1 MKIGL
6 GIEIGAVFKGL
17 GAFKDTA
24 KSVDSLNP
32 KISTL
37 GKIKLGIIDSFKT
50 LSSQVKLTT
59 KDIEKFNSIKEK
71 MESTNLKLD
80 SLKNYRND
88 FKSSIMDKVA
98 LGTSVALPMKLAIDF
113 ESSMA
118 DVNKVVNFASN
129 EEAKAFEQSI
139 LKMTRSIPIN
149 ASGLAEI
156 VAAGGQLGIT
166 KDKLLDFTQVTA
178 KMSTA
183 FDMST
188 AEAGES
194 SATLMNIFGLSVS
207 GVSSL
212 GDALNHLSDNSASKA
227 KDLVNVLARVGGT
240 SKVFGITAEQT
251 ASLASAFLAM
261 GKPAEVTGTA
271 INALLQKL
279 GTADKQGD
287 KFQSA
292 LSQMGLSTQELK
304 DNIKENAEGAIVDFL
319 TKING
324 IENDEKLGLLSDMF
338 GAEYADDIALLTT
351 GIDNYTSAI
360 GHLADKTKYAGS
372 MNREFEVRSN
382 TTANSMV
389 LFKNGISEIGINIGS
404 VLLPALNSVLKPLIG
419 MTNSLASATSE
430 YPVLTKVVFGAT
442 FGVIGLGIA
451 FSTLGFMGSFA
462 LSGLLIAR
470 KGLLLLTA
478 ALNFAK
484 IGVRSFIGA
493 TGIGLLVVGASLIY
507 EHWDPI
513 KTFFSELWD
522 NPMKKLNEFW
532 EGLKEKMSWAKPI
545 LMELGAL
552 FGMVSKEEL
561 AAFKKEDAQKEL
573 DEKKKRQELA
583 KEHGID
589 ENSMEMEQRINVWKK
604 ESNNKSNLAL
614 DLPKAEP
621 TLNNS
626 ITIKED
632 KGNANDT
639 ALILPKAEPIVD
651 NSPVFKENNNSLP
664 EIPKVKEVSN
674 ITKVVHNTPT
684 YHITVNNPAD
694 GFDIEA
700 EMKKVEQKNKNKQL
714 EDLD

>member
-24 KSVDSLNP
+24 KSVDELNP

-37 GKIKLGIIDSFKT
+37 GKIKLGITDSFKK

-98 LGTSVALPMKLAIDF
+98 LGTTVALPMKLAIDF

-118 DVNKVVNFASN
+118 DVNKVVDFAST

-207 GVSSL
+207 GVSDL

-227 KDLVNVLARVGGT
+227 KDLVNVLARVGGN
-240 SKVFGITAEQT
+240 SKLLKITAEQT

-271 INALLQKL
+271 INAIFQKL
-279 GTADKQGD
+279 GTADKQGK
-287 KFQSA
+287 KFQDA
-292 LSQMGLSTQELK
+292 LEQMGLSTQELK
-304 DNIKENAEGAIVDFL
+304 ENISENAEGAIVDFL
-319 TKING
+319 KRIQS
-324 IENDEKLGLLSDMF
+324 IEDDEKLGLLSDMF
-338 GAEYADDIALLTT
+338 GAEYADDVALLTV
-351 GIDNYTSAI
+351 GLDNYTSAI

-372 MNREFEVRSN
+372 MNREFEVRSK

-404 VLLPALNSVLKPLIG
+404 VLLPAFNSILKPLIG
-419 MTNSLASATSE
+419 MTNSLADATTQ

-451 FSTLGFMGSFA
+451 LSTIGYMGSFVV
-462 LSGLLIAR
+462 SGLLMIK
-470 KGLLLLTA
+470 KGFLA
-478 ALNFAK
+478 IQSSALFAK
-484 IGVRSFIGA
+484 IGVRAFMGA
-493 TGIGLLVVGASLIY
+493 TGIGLLFVGLGLIY
-507 EHWDPI
+507 EYWDPI
-513 KTFFSELWD
+513 KTFFTELWD

-552 FGMVSKEEL
+552 FGKVSKEEL
-561 AAFKKEDAQKEL
+561 AAFKKEEAQKEL
-573 DEKKKRQELA
+573 DEAKKK
-583 KEHGID
+583 
-589 ENSMEMEQRINVWKK
+589 
-604 ESNNKSNLAL
+604 
-614 DLPKAEP
+614 
-621 TLNNS
+621 
-626 ITIKED
+626 
-632 KGNANDT
+632 
-639 ALILPKAEPIVD
+639 
-651 NSPVFKENNNSLP
+651 SLP
-664 EIPKVKEVSN
+664 DIPKVNETTGVKTVNNS
-674 ITKVVHNTPT
+674 PT
-684 YHITVNNPAD
+684 YHVTVNNPVD
-694 GFDIEA
+694 GFDIEK
-700 EMKKVEQKNKNKQL
+700 ELKKVEQNNKNKQL
-714 EDLD
+714 EDID

>member
-24 KSVDSLNP
+24 KSVDELNP

-37 GKIKLGIIDSFKT
+37 GKIKLGITDSFKK

-98 LGTSVALPMKLAIDF
+98 LGTSAALPMKLAIDF

-118 DVNKVVNFASN
+118 DVNKVVNFDSTD
-129 EEAKAFEQSI
+129 EAKAFEQSI

-207 GVSSL
+207 GVSDL

-227 KDLVNVLARVGGT
+227 KDLVNVLARVGGN
-240 SKVFGITAEQT
+240 SKLLGITAEQT

-271 INALLQKL
+271 INAIFQKL
-279 GTADKQGD
+279 GTADKQGK
-287 KFQSA
+287 KFQDA
-292 LSQMGLSTQELK
+292 LEQMGLSTQELK
-304 DNIKENAEGAIVDFL
+304 ENISENAEGAIVDFL
-319 TKING
+319 KRIQS
-324 IENDEKLGLLSDMF
+324 IEDDEKLGLLSDMF
-338 GAEYADDIALLTT
+338 GAEYADDVALLTV
-351 GIDNYTSAI
+351 GLDNYTSAI

-372 MNREFEVRSN
+372 MNREFEVRSKK
-382 TTANSMV
+382 TANSMV
-389 LFKNGISEIGINIGS
+389 LFKNGISEISINIGS
-404 VLLPALNSVLKPLIG
+404 VLLPAFNSILKPLIG
-419 MTNSLASATSE
+419 MTNSLAEATSE

-484 IGVRSFIGA
+484 IGVRAFIGA

-513 KTFFSELWD
+513 KTFFVELWD

-552 FGMVSKEEL
+552 FGKVSKEEL
-561 AAFKKEDAQKEL
+561 AAFKKEEAQKEL
-573 DEKKKRQELA
+573 DEAKKK
-583 KEHGID
+583 
-589 ENSMEMEQRINVWKK
+589 
-604 ESNNKSNLAL
+604 
-614 DLPKAEP
+614 
-621 TLNNS
+621 
-626 ITIKED
+626 
-632 KGNANDT
+632 
-639 ALILPKAEPIVD
+639 
-651 NSPVFKENNNSLP
+651 SLP
-664 EIPKVKEVSN
+664 DIPKVNETQGAK
-674 ITKVVHNTPT
+674 TVHNNPT

-694 GFDIEA
+694 GFDIEK

-714 EDLD
+714 EDID

>member
-24 KSVDSLNP
+24 KSVDELNP

-37 GKIKLGIIDSFKT
+37 GKIKLGITDSFKK

-59 KDIEKFNSIKEK
+59 KDIEKFKSIKEK
-71 MESTNLKLD
+71 MESANLKLD

-118 DVNKVVNFASN
+118 DVNKVVDFAST

-207 GVSSL
+207 GVSDL

-227 KDLVNVLARVGGT
+227 KDLVNVLARVGGN
-240 SKVFGITAEQT
+240 SKLLGITAEQT
-251 ASLASAFLAM
+251 ASLASAFLSM

-271 INALLQKL
+271 INAIFQKL
-279 GTADKQGD
+279 GTADKQGK
-287 KFQSA
+287 KFQDA
-292 LSQMGLSTQELK
+292 LEQMGLSTQELK
-304 DNIKENAEGAIVDFL
+304 ENISENAEGAIVDFL
-319 TKING
+319 KRIQS
-324 IENDEKLGLLSDMF
+324 IEDDEKLGLLSDMF
-338 GAEYADDIALLTT
+338 GAEYADDVALLTV
-351 GIDNYTSAI
+351 GLDNYTSAI

-372 MNREFEVRSN
+372 MNREFEVRSK

-404 VLLPALNSVLKPLIG
+404 VLLPAFNSILKPLIG
-419 MTNSLASATSE
+419 MTNSLADATTQ

-451 FSTLGFMGSFA
+451 LSTIGYMGSFVV
-462 LSGLLIAR
+462 SGLLMIK
-470 KGLLLLTA
+470 KGFLA
-478 ALNFAK
+478 IQSSALFAK
-484 IGVRSFIGA
+484 IGVRAFMGA
-493 TGIGLLVVGASLIY
+493 TGIGLLFVGLGLIY
-507 EHWDPI
+507 EYWDPI
-513 KTFFSELWD
+513 KTFFTELWD

-552 FGMVSKEEL
+552 FGKVSKEEL
-561 AAFKKEDAQKEL
+561 AAFKKEEAQKEL
-573 DEKKKRQELA
+573 DETKKK
-583 KEHGID
+583 
-589 ENSMEMEQRINVWKK
+589 
-604 ESNNKSNLAL
+604 
-614 DLPKAEP
+614 
-621 TLNNS
+621 
-626 ITIKED
+626 
-632 KGNANDT
+632 
-639 ALILPKAEPIVD
+639 
-651 NSPVFKENNNSLP
+651 SLP
-664 EIPKVKEVSN
+664 DIPKVNETTGVKTVNNS
-674 ITKVVHNTPT
+674 PT

-694 GFDIEA
+694 GFDIEK

>member
-24 KSVDSLNP
+24 KSVDELNP

-37 GKIKLGIIDSFKT
+37 GKIKLGITDSFKK

-118 DVNKVVNFASN
+118 DVNKVVDFAST

-207 GVSSL
+207 GVSDL

-227 KDLVNVLARVGGT
+227 KDLVNVLARVGGN
-240 SKVFGITAEQT
+240 SKLLGITAEQT

-271 INALLQKL
+271 INAIFQKL
-279 GTADKQGD
+279 GTADKQGK
-287 KFQSA
+287 KFQDA
-292 LSQMGLSTQELK
+292 LEQMGLSTQELK
-304 DNIKENAEGAIVDFL
+304 ENISENAEGAIVDFL
-319 TKING
+319 KRIQS
-324 IENDEKLGLLSDMF
+324 IEDDEKLGLLSDMF
-338 GAEYADDIALLTT
+338 GAEYADDVALLTV
-351 GIDNYTSAI
+351 GLDNYTSAI

-372 MNREFEVRSN
+372 MNREFEVRSK

-404 VLLPALNSVLKPLIG
+404 VLLPAFNSILKPLIG
-419 MTNSLASATSE
+419 MTNSLADATTQ

-484 IGVRSFIGA
+484 IGVRAFMGA

-507 EHWDPI
+507 EYWDPI

-532 EGLKEKMSWAKPI
+532 DGLKDMFSFAKPM
-545 LMELGAL
+545 LMELGNI
-552 FGMVSKEEL
+552 FGMVSDDEL
-561 AAFKKEDAQKEL
+561 KVFKKEEAQKEL
-573 DEKKKRQELA
+573 DEAKKK
-583 KEHGID
+583 
-589 ENSMEMEQRINVWKK
+589 
-604 ESNNKSNLAL
+604 
-614 DLPKAEP
+614 
-621 TLNNS
+621 
-626 ITIKED
+626 
-632 KGNANDT
+632 
-639 ALILPKAEPIVD
+639 
-651 NSPVFKENNNSLP
+651 SLP
-664 EIPKVKEVSN
+664 DIPKVNETTGVKTVNNS
-674 ITKVVHNTPT
+674 PT
-684 YHITVNNPAD
+684 YNVTVNNPVD
-694 GFDIEA
+694 GFDIEK
-700 EMKKVEQKNKNKQL
+700 ELKKVEQNNKNKQL
-714 EDLD
+714 EDID

>member
-24 KSVDSLNP
+24 KSVDELNP

-37 GKIKLGIIDSFKT
+37 GKIKLGITDSFKA

-118 DVNKVVNFASN
+118 DVNKVVNFAST

-207 GVSSL
+207 GVSDL

-227 KDLVNVLARVGGT
+227 KDLVNVLARVGGN
-240 SKVFGITAEQT
+240 SKLLGITAEQT

-271 INALLQKL
+271 INAIFQKL
-279 GTADKQGD
+279 GTADKQGK
-287 KFQSA
+287 KFQDA
-292 LSQMGLSTQELK
+292 LEQMGLSTQELK
-304 DNIKENAEGAIVDFL
+304 ENISENAEGAIVDFL
-319 TKING
+319 KRIQS
-324 IENDEKLGLLSDMF
+324 IEDDEKLGLLSDMF
-338 GAEYADDIALLTT
+338 GAEYADDVALLTV
-351 GIDNYTSAI
+351 GLDNYTSAI

-372 MNREFEVRSN
+372 MNREFEVRSK

-404 VLLPALNSVLKPLIG
+404 VLLPAFNSILKPLIG
-419 MTNSLASATSE
+419 MTNSLADATTQ

-484 IGVRSFIGA
+484 IGVRAFMGA

-507 EHWDPI
+507 EYWDPI

-532 EGLKEKMSWAKPI
+532 DGLKDMFSFAKPM
-545 LMELGAL
+545 LMELGNI
-552 FGMVSKEEL
+552 FGMVSDDEL
-561 AAFKKEDAQKEL
+561 KVFKKEEAQKEL
-573 DEKKKRQELA
+573 DEAKKK
-583 KEHGID
+583 
-589 ENSMEMEQRINVWKK
+589 
-604 ESNNKSNLAL
+604 
-614 DLPKAEP
+614 
-621 TLNNS
+621 
-626 ITIKED
+626 
-632 KGNANDT
+632 
-639 ALILPKAEPIVD
+639 
-651 NSPVFKENNNSLP
+651 SLP
-664 EIPKVKEVSN
+664 DIPKVNETTGVKTVNNS
-674 ITKVVHNTPT
+674 PT
-684 YHITVNNPAD
+684 YHVTVNNPVD
-694 GFDIEA
+694 GFDIEK
-700 EMKKVEQKNKNKQL
+700 ELKKVEQNNKNKQL
-714 EDLD
+714 EDID

>member
-24 KSVDSLNP
+24 KSVDELNP

-37 GKIKLGIIDSFKT
+37 GKIKLGITDSFKK

-118 DVNKVVNFASN
+118 DVNKVVDFAST

-207 GVSSL
+207 GVSDL

-227 KDLVNVLARVGGT
+227 KDLVNVLARVGGN
-240 SKVFGITAEQT
+240 SKLLGITAEQT

-271 INALLQKL
+271 INAIFQKL
-279 GTADKQGD
+279 GTADKQGK
-287 KFQSA
+287 KFQDA
-292 LSQMGLSTQELK
+292 LEQMGLSTQELK
-304 DNIKENAEGAIVDFL
+304 ENISENAEGAIVDFL
-319 TKING
+319 KRIQS
-324 IENDEKLGLLSDMF
+324 IEDDEKLGLLSDMF
-338 GAEYADDIALLTT
+338 GAEYADDVALLTV
-351 GIDNYTSAI
+351 GLDNYTSAI

-372 MNREFEVRSN
+372 MNREFEVRSK

-404 VLLPALNSVLKPLIG
+404 VLLPAFNSILKPLIG
-419 MTNSLASATSE
+419 MTNSLADATTQ

-451 FSTLGFMGSFA
+451 LSTIGYMGSFVV
-462 LSGLLIAR
+462 SGLLMIK
-470 KGLLLLTA
+470 KGFLA
-478 ALNFAK
+478 IQSSALFAK
-484 IGVRSFIGA
+484 IGVRAFMGA
-493 TGIGLLVVGASLIY
+493 TGIGLLFVGLGLIY
-507 EHWDPI
+507 EYWDPI

-532 EGLKEKMSWAKPI
+532 EGLKEKMSWAKPM
-545 LMELGAL
+545 LMELGNI
-552 FGMVSKEEL
+552 FGMVSDDEL
-561 AAFKKEDAQKEL
+561 KVFKKEEAQKEL
-573 DEKKKRQELA
+573 DEAKKKT
-583 KEHGID
+583 
-589 ENSMEMEQRINVWKK
+589 
-604 ESNNKSNLAL
+604 
-614 DLPKAEP
+614 LP
-621 TLNNS
+621 
-626 ITIKED
+626 D
-632 KGNANDT
+632 
-639 ALILPKAEPIVD
+639 
-651 NSPVFKENNNSLP
+651 
-664 EIPKVKEVSN
+664 IPKVNETTGVKTVN
-674 ITKVVHNTPT
+674 NTPT
-684 YHITVNNPAD
+684 YNITVNNPAD
-694 GFDIEA
+694 GFDIEK

-714 EDLD
+714 EDID

>member
-24 KSVDSLNP
+24 KSVDELNP

-37 GKIKLGIIDSFKT
+37 GKIKLGITDSFKK

-118 DVNKVVNFASN
+118 DVNKVVDFAST

-207 GVSSL
+207 GVSDL

-227 KDLVNVLARVGGT
+227 KDLVNVLARVGGN
-240 SKVFGITAEQT
+240 SKLLGITAEQT

-271 INALLQKL
+271 INAIFQKL
-279 GTADKQGD
+279 GTADKQGK
-287 KFQSA
+287 KFQDA
-292 LSQMGLSTQELK
+292 LEQMGLSTQELK
-304 DNIKENAEGAIVDFL
+304 ENISENAEGAIVDFL
-319 TKING
+319 KRIQS
-324 IENDEKLGLLSDMF
+324 IEDDEKLGLLSDMF
-338 GAEYADDIALLTT
+338 GAEYADDVALLTV
-351 GIDNYTSAI
+351 GLDNYTSAI

-372 MNREFEVRSN
+372 MNREFEVRSK

-404 VLLPALNSVLKPLIG
+404 VLLPAFNSILKPLIG
-419 MTNSLASATSE
+419 MTNSLADATTQ

-451 FSTLGFMGSFA
+451 LSTIGYMGSFVV
-462 LSGLLIAR
+462 SGLLMIK
-470 KGLLLLTA
+470 KGFLA
-478 ALNFAK
+478 IQSSALFAK
-484 IGVRSFIGA
+484 IGVRAFMGA

-507 EHWDPI
+507 EYWDPI
-513 KTFFSELWD
+513 KTFFTELWD

-545 LMELGAL
+545 LMELGNI
-552 FGMVSKEEL
+552 FGMVSDDEL
-561 AAFKKEDAQKEL
+561 KVFKKEEAQKEL
-573 DEKKKRQELA
+573 DEAKKK
-583 KEHGID
+583 
-589 ENSMEMEQRINVWKK
+589 
-604 ESNNKSNLAL
+604 
-614 DLPKAEP
+614 
-621 TLNNS
+621 
-626 ITIKED
+626 
-632 KGNANDT
+632 
-639 ALILPKAEPIVD
+639 
-651 NSPVFKENNNSLP
+651 SLP
-664 EIPKVKEVSN
+664 DIPKVNETTGVKTVNNS
-674 ITKVVHNTPT
+674 PT
-684 YHITVNNPAD
+684 YHVTVNNPVD
-694 GFDIEA
+694 GFDIEK
-700 EMKKVEQKNKNKQL
+700 ELKKVEQNNKNKQL
-714 EDLD
+714 EDID

>member
-24 KSVDSLNP
+24 KSVDELNP

-37 GKIKLGIIDSFKT
+37 GKIKLGITDSFKA

-88 FKSSIMDKVA
+88 FKSSIMDKVT

-118 DVNKVVNFASN
+118 DVNKVVDFTST
-129 EEAKAFEQSI
+129 EEAKAFENSI
-139 LKMTRSIPIN
+139 LKMTRSIPIY
-149 ASGLAEI
+149 ATGLAEI
-156 VAAGGQLGIT
+156 VAAGGQLDVP
-166 KDKLLDFTQVTA
+166 KNQLLDFTQVTA

-183 FDMST
+183 FEMNT
-188 AEAGES
+188 ADAGKS
-194 SATLMNIFGLSVS
+194 SATLMKIFDLNVN

-212 GDALNHLSDNSASKA
+212 GDALNHLSDNSAA
-227 KDLVNVLARVGGT
+227 TAPALIDVLSRAGGT
-240 SKVFGITAEQT
+240 AKVFGFSAEQT
-251 ASLASAFLAM
+251 ASLGSAFLSM
-261 GKPAEVTGTA
+261 GRPAEVAGTA
-271 INALLQKL
+271 INAILQKL
-279 GTADKQGD
+279 GTADKQGK

-292 LSQMGLSTQELK
+292 LSKIGLSTQELK
-304 DNIKENAEGAIVDFL
+304 ENISENAEGAVVDFL
-319 TKING
+319 TRIK
-324 IENDEKLGLLSDMF
+324 EVDDDEKLGLLSDMF
-338 GAEYADDIALLTT
+338 GAEYADDVALLTV
-351 GIDNYTSAI
+351 GLHNYTTAI

-372 MNREFEVRSN
+372 MTREFEVRSK
-382 TTANSMV
+382 TTSNNMV

-404 VLLPALNSVLKPLIG
+404 VLLPAFNSILKPLIG

-484 IGVRSFIGA
+484 IGVRAFMGA
-493 TGIGLLVVGASLIY
+493 TGIGLLVVGAGLIY
-507 EHWDPI
+507 EYWDPI

-561 AAFKKEDAQKEL
+561 ASFKKEDAQKSL
-573 DEKKKRQELA
+573 DEAKKK
-583 KEHGID
+583 
-589 ENSMEMEQRINVWKK
+589 
-604 ESNNKSNLAL
+604 
-614 DLPKAEP
+614 
-621 TLNNS
+621 
-626 ITIKED
+626 
-632 KGNANDT
+632 
-639 ALILPKAEPIVD
+639 
-651 NSPVFKENNNSLP
+651 SLP
-664 EIPKVKEVSN
+664 DIPKVNETTGVKTVNNS
-674 ITKVVHNTPT
+674 PT

>member
-24 KSVDSLNP
+24 KSVDELNP

-37 GKIKLGIIDSFKT
+37 GKIKLGITDSFKK

-118 DVNKVVNFASN
+118 DVNKVVDFAST

-207 GVSSL
+207 GVSDL

-227 KDLVNVLARVGGT
+227 KDLVNVLARVGGN
-240 SKVFGITAEQT
+240 SKLLGITAEQT

-271 INALLQKL
+271 INAIFQKL
-279 GTADKQGD
+279 GTADKQGK
-287 KFQSA
+287 KFQDA
-292 LSQMGLSTQELK
+292 LEQMGLSTQELK
-304 DNIKENAEGAIVDFL
+304 ENISENAEGAIVDFL
-319 TKING
+319 KRIQS
-324 IENDEKLGLLSDMF
+324 IEDDEKLGLLSDMF
-338 GAEYADDIALLTT
+338 GAEYADDVALLTV
-351 GIDNYTSAI
+351 GLDNYTSAI

-372 MNREFEVRSN
+372 MNREFEVRSK

-404 VLLPALNSVLKPLIG
+404 VLLPAFNSILKPLIG
-419 MTNSLASATSE
+419 MTNSLADATTQ

-451 FSTLGFMGSFA
+451 LSTIGYMGSFVV
-462 LSGLLIAR
+462 SGLLMIK
-470 KGLLLLTA
+470 KGFLA
-478 ALNFAK
+478 IQSSALFAK
-484 IGVRSFIGA
+484 IGVRAFMGA

-507 EHWDPI
+507 EYWDPI
-513 KTFFSELWD
+513 KTFFTELWD

-552 FGMVSKEEL
+552 FGKVSKEEL
-561 AAFKKEDAQKEL
+561 AAFKKEEAQKEL
-573 DEKKKRQELA
+573 DEAKKK
-583 KEHGID
+583 
-589 ENSMEMEQRINVWKK
+589 
-604 ESNNKSNLAL
+604 
-614 DLPKAEP
+614 
-621 TLNNS
+621 
-626 ITIKED
+626 
-632 KGNANDT
+632 
-639 ALILPKAEPIVD
+639 
-651 NSPVFKENNNSLP
+651 SLP
-664 EIPKVKEVSN
+664 DIPKVNETQGAKTVNNS
-674 ITKVVHNTPT
+674 PT
-684 YHITVNNPAD
+684 YHVTVNNPAD
-694 GFDIEA
+694 GFDIEK
-700 EMKKVEQKNKNKQL
+700 ELKKVEQNNKNKQL
-714 EDLD
+714 EDID

>member
-24 KSVDSLNP
+24 KSVDELNP

-37 GKIKLGIIDSFKT
+37 GKIKLGITDSFKK

-118 DVNKVVNFASN
+118 DVNKVVDFAST

-207 GVSSL
+207 GVSDL

-227 KDLVNVLARVGGT
+227 KDLVNVLARVGGN
-240 SKVFGITAEQT
+240 SKLLGITAEQT

-271 INALLQKL
+271 INAIFQKL
-279 GTADKQGD
+279 GTADKQGK
-287 KFQSA
+287 KFQDA
-292 LSQMGLSTQELK
+292 LEQMGLSTQELK
-304 DNIKENAEGAIVDFL
+304 ENISENAEGAIVDFL
-319 TKING
+319 KRIQS
-324 IENDEKLGLLSDMF
+324 IEDDEKLGLLSDMF
-338 GAEYADDIALLTT
+338 GAEYADDVALLTV
-351 GIDNYTSAI
+351 GLDNYTSAI

-372 MNREFEVRSN
+372 MNREFEVRSK

-404 VLLPALNSVLKPLIG
+404 VLLPAFNSILKPLIG
-419 MTNSLASATSE
+419 MTNSLADATTQ

-484 IGVRSFIGA
+484 IGVRAFMGA

-507 EHWDPI
+507 EYWDPI

-532 EGLKEKMSWAKPI
+532 DGLKDMFSFAKPM
-545 LMELGAL
+545 LMELGNI
-552 FGMVSKEEL
+552 FGMVSDDEL
-561 AAFKKEDAQKEL
+561 KGFKKEEAQKEL
-573 DEKKKRQELA
+573 DEAKKK
-583 KEHGID
+583 
-589 ENSMEMEQRINVWKK
+589 
-604 ESNNKSNLAL
+604 
-614 DLPKAEP
+614 
-621 TLNNS
+621 
-626 ITIKED
+626 
-632 KGNANDT
+632 
-639 ALILPKAEPIVD
+639 
-651 NSPVFKENNNSLP
+651 SLP
-664 EIPKVKEVSN
+664 DIPKVNETTGVKTVNNS
-674 ITKVVHNTPT
+674 PT
-684 YHITVNNPAD
+684 YHVTVNNPVD
-694 GFDIEA
+694 GFDIEK
-700 EMKKVEQKNKNKQL
+700 ELKKVEQNNKNKQL
-714 EDLD
+714 EDID

>member
-24 KSVDSLNP
+24 KSVDELNP

-37 GKIKLGIIDSFKT
+37 GKIKLGITDSFKK

-118 DVNKVVNFASN
+118 DVNKVVDFAST

-207 GVSSL
+207 GVSDL

-227 KDLVNVLARVGGT
+227 KDLVNVLARVGGN
-240 SKVFGITAEQT
+240 SKLLGITAEQT

-271 INALLQKL
+271 INAIFQKL
-279 GTADKQGD
+279 GTADKQGK
-287 KFQSA
+287 KFQDA
-292 LSQMGLSTQELK
+292 LEQMGLSTQELK
-304 DNIKENAEGAIVDFL
+304 ENISENAEGAIVDFL
-319 TKING
+319 KRIQS
-324 IENDEKLGLLSDMF
+324 IEDDEKLGLLSDMF
-338 GAEYADDIALLTT
+338 GAEYADDVALLTV
-351 GIDNYTSAI
+351 GLDNYTSAI

-372 MNREFEVRSN
+372 MNREFEVRSK

-404 VLLPALNSVLKPLIG
+404 VLLPAFNSILKPLIG
-419 MTNSLASATSE
+419 MTNSLADATTQ

-451 FSTLGFMGSFA
+451 LSTIGYMGSFA
-462 LSGLLIAR
+462 RSGLLIAR

-484 IGVRSFIGA
+484 IGVRAFMGA

-507 EHWDPI
+507 EYWDPI
-513 KTFFSELWD
+513 KTFFTELWD

-532 EGLKEKMSWAKPI
+532 DGLKDMFSFAKPL
-545 LMELGAL
+545 LMELGNMLGIVGDDELAIYK
-552 FGMVSKEEL
+552 KEE
-561 AAFKKEDAQKEL
+561 AQKEL
-573 DEKKKRQELA
+573 DEAKKK
-583 KEHGID
+583 
-589 ENSMEMEQRINVWKK
+589 
-604 ESNNKSNLAL
+604 
-614 DLPKAEP
+614 
-621 TLNNS
+621 
-626 ITIKED
+626 
-632 KGNANDT
+632 
-639 ALILPKAEPIVD
+639 
-651 NSPVFKENNNSLP
+651 SLP
-664 EIPKVKEVSN
+664 DIPKVNETQGAKTVN
-674 ITKVVHNTPT
+674 NTPT
-684 YHITVNNPAD
+684 YNITVNNPAD

-700 EMKKVEQKNKNKQL
+700 EMKKVEHKNKNKQL
-714 EDLD
+714 EDID

>member
-24 KSVDSLNP
+24 KSVDELNP
-32 KISTL
+32 KLSTL
-37 GKIKLGIIDSFKT
+37 GKIKLGITDSFKT

-118 DVNKVVNFASN
+118 DVNKVVDFASTD
-129 EEAKAFEQSI
+129 EAKAFEQSI

-207 GVSSL
+207 GVSDL

-227 KDLVNVLARVGGT
+227 KDLVNVLARVGGN
-240 SKVFGITAEQT
+240 SKLLGITAEQT

-271 INALLQKL
+271 INAIFQKL
-279 GTADKQGD
+279 GTADKQGK
-287 KFQSA
+287 KFQDA
-292 LSQMGLSTQELK
+292 LEQMGLSTQELK
-304 DNIKENAEGAIVDFL
+304 ENISENAEGAIVDFL
-319 TKING
+319 KRIQS
-324 IENDEKLGLLSDMF
+324 IEDDEKLGLLSDMF
-338 GAEYADDIALLTT
+338 GAEYADDVALLTV
-351 GIDNYTSAI
+351 GLDNYTSAI

-372 MNREFEVRSN
+372 MNREFEVRSK

-404 VLLPALNSVLKPLIG
+404 VLLPAFNSILKPLIG
-419 MTNSLASATSE
+419 MTNSLADATTQ

-484 IGVRSFIGA
+484 IGVRAFMGA

-507 EHWDPI
+507 EYWDPI
-513 KTFFSELWD
+513 KTFFTELWD

-552 FGMVSKEEL
+552 FGKVSKEEL
-561 AAFKKEDAQKEL
+561 AAFKKEEAQKEL
-573 DEKKKRQELA
+573 DEAKKK
-583 KEHGID
+583 
-589 ENSMEMEQRINVWKK
+589 
-604 ESNNKSNLAL
+604 
-614 DLPKAEP
+614 
-621 TLNNS
+621 
-626 ITIKED
+626 
-632 KGNANDT
+632 
-639 ALILPKAEPIVD
+639 
-651 NSPVFKENNNSLP
+651 SLP
-664 EIPKVKEVSN
+664 DIPKVNETQGAKTVNNS
-674 ITKVVHNTPT
+674 PT
-684 YHITVNNPAD
+684 YHVTVNNLAD
-694 GFDIEA
+694 GFDIEK
-700 EMKKVEQKNKNKQL
+700 ELKKVEQNNKNKQL

>member
-24 KSVDSLNP
+24 KSVDELNP

-37 GKIKLGIIDSFKT
+37 GKIKLGITDSFKK

-98 LGTSVALPMKLAIDF
+98 LGTTVALPMKLAIDF

-118 DVNKVVNFASN
+118 DVNKVVDFAST
-129 EEAKAFEQSI
+129 EEAKAFENSI

-207 GVSSL
+207 GVSDL

-227 KDLVNVLARVGGT
+227 KDLVNVLARVGGN
-240 SKVFGITAEQT
+240 SKLLGITAEQT

-271 INALLQKL
+271 INAIFQKL
-279 GTADKQGD
+279 GTADKQGK
-287 KFQSA
+287 KFQDA
-292 LSQMGLSTQELK
+292 LEQMGLSTQELK
-304 DNIKENAEGAIVDFL
+304 ENISENAEGAIVDFL
-319 TKING
+319 KRIQS
-324 IENDEKLGLLSDMF
+324 IEDDEKLGLLSDMF
-338 GAEYADDIALLTT
+338 GAEYADDVALLTV
-351 GIDNYTSAI
+351 GLDNYTSAI

-372 MNREFEVRSN
+372 MNREFEARSK

-404 VLLPALNSVLKPLIG
+404 VLLPAFNSILKPLIG
-419 MTNSLASATSE
+419 MTNSLAEATSK

-484 IGVRSFIGA
+484 IGVRAFMGA
-493 TGIGLLVVGASLIY
+493 TGIGLLFVGLGLIY
-507 EHWDPI
+507 EYWDPI
-513 KTFFSELWD
+513 KTFFTELWD

-532 EGLKEKMSWAKPI
+532 DGLKDMFSFAKPM
-545 LMELGAL
+545 LMELGNI
-552 FGMVSKEEL
+552 FGMVSDDEL
-561 AAFKKEDAQKEL
+561 KVFKKEEAQKEL
-573 DEKKKRQELA
+573 DEAKKK
-583 KEHGID
+583 
-589 ENSMEMEQRINVWKK
+589 
-604 ESNNKSNLAL
+604 
-614 DLPKAEP
+614 
-621 TLNNS
+621 
-626 ITIKED
+626 
-632 KGNANDT
+632 
-639 ALILPKAEPIVD
+639 
-651 NSPVFKENNNSLP
+651 SLP
-664 EIPKVKEVSN
+664 DIPKVNETTGVKTVNNS
-674 ITKVVHNTPT
+674 PT

>member
-24 KSVDSLNP
+24 KSVDELNP

-37 GKIKLGIIDSFKT
+37 GKIKLGITDSFKK

-118 DVNKVVNFASN
+118 DVNKVVDFAST

-207 GVSSL
+207 GVSDL

-227 KDLVNVLARVGGT
+227 KDLVNVLARVGGN
-240 SKVFGITAEQT
+240 SKLLKITAEQT

-271 INALLQKL
+271 INAIFQKL
-279 GTADKQGD
+279 GTADKQGK
-287 KFQSA
+287 KFQDA
-292 LSQMGLSTQELK
+292 LEQMGLSTQELK
-304 DNIKENAEGAIVDFL
+304 ENISENAEGAIVDFL
-319 TKING
+319 KRIQS
-324 IENDEKLGLLSDMF
+324 IEDDEKLGLLSDMF
-338 GAEYADDIALLTT
+338 GAEYADDVALLTV
-351 GIDNYTSAI
+351 GLDNYTSAI

-372 MNREFEVRSN
+372 MNREFEVRSK

-404 VLLPALNSVLKPLIG
+404 VLLPAFNSILKPLIG
-419 MTNSLASATSE
+419 MTNSLADATTQ

-451 FSTLGFMGSFA
+451 LSTIGYMGSFA

-470 KGLLLLTA
+470 KGFLLLTA

-484 IGVRSFIGA
+484 IGVRAFMGA

-507 EHWDPI
+507 EYWDPI
-513 KTFFSELWD
+513 KTFFTELWD

-532 EGLKEKMSWAKPI
+532 DGLKDMFSFAKPM
-545 LMELGAL
+545 LMELGNI
-552 FGMVSKEEL
+552 FGMVSDDEL
-561 AAFKKEDAQKEL
+561 KVFKKEEAQKEL
-573 DEKKKRQELA
+573 DEAKKK
-583 KEHGID
+583 
-589 ENSMEMEQRINVWKK
+589 
-604 ESNNKSNLAL
+604 
-614 DLPKAEP
+614 
-621 TLNNS
+621 
-626 ITIKED
+626 
-632 KGNANDT
+632 
-639 ALILPKAEPIVD
+639 
-651 NSPVFKENNNSLP
+651 SLP
-664 EIPKVKEVSN
+664 DIPKVNETTGVKTVNNS
-674 ITKVVHNTPT
+674 PT
-684 YHITVNNPAD
+684 YNINVHNPAD
-694 GFDIEA
+694 GFDIEK
-700 EMKKVEQKNKNKQL
+700 EIKKVEQKNKNKQL
-714 EDLD
+714 EDID

>member
-24 KSVDSLNP
+24 KSVDELNP

-37 GKIKLGIIDSFKT
+37 GKIKLGITDSFKK

-98 LGTSVALPMKLAIDF
+98 LGTTVALPMKLAIDF

-118 DVNKVVNFASN
+118 DVNKVVDFAST

-207 GVSSL
+207 GVSDL

-227 KDLVNVLARVGGT
+227 KDLVNVLARVGGN
-240 SKVFGITAEQT
+240 SKLLKITAEQT

-271 INALLQKL
+271 INAIFQKL
-279 GTADKQGD
+279 GTADKQGK
-287 KFQSA
+287 KFQDA
-292 LSQMGLSTQELK
+292 LEQMGLSTQELK
-304 DNIKENAEGAIVDFL
+304 ENISENAEGAIVDFL
-319 TKING
+319 KRIQS
-324 IENDEKLGLLSDMF
+324 IEDDEKLGLLSDMF
-338 GAEYADDIALLTT
+338 GAEYADDVALLTV
-351 GIDNYTSAI
+351 GLDNYTSAI

-372 MNREFEVRSN
+372 MNREFEVRSK

-404 VLLPALNSVLKPLIG
+404 VLLPAFNSILKPLIG
-419 MTNSLASATSE
+419 MTNSLADATTQ

-451 FSTLGFMGSFA
+451 LSTIGYMGSFVV
-462 LSGLLIAR
+462 SGLLMIK
-470 KGLLLLTA
+470 KGFLA
-478 ALNFAK
+478 IQSSALFAK
-484 IGVRSFIGA
+484 IGVRAFMGA
-493 TGIGLLVVGASLIY
+493 TGIGLLFVGLGLIY
-507 EHWDPI
+507 EYWDPI
-513 KTFFSELWD
+513 KTFFTELWD

-552 FGMVSKEEL
+552 FGKVSKEEL
-561 AAFKKEDAQKEL
+561 AAFKKDEAQKEL
-573 DEKKKRQELA
+573 DEAKKK
-583 KEHGID
+583 
-589 ENSMEMEQRINVWKK
+589 
-604 ESNNKSNLAL
+604 
-614 DLPKAEP
+614 
-621 TLNNS
+621 
-626 ITIKED
+626 
-632 KGNANDT
+632 
-639 ALILPKAEPIVD
+639 
-651 NSPVFKENNNSLP
+651 SLP
-664 EIPKVKEVSN
+664 DIPKVNETQGAKTVNNS
-674 ITKVVHNTPT
+674 PT
-684 YHITVNNPAD
+684 YNVTVNNPAD
-694 GFDIEA
+694 GFDIEK
-700 EMKKVEQKNKNKQL
+700 ELKKVEQNNKNKQL
-714 EDLD
+714 EDID

>member
-24 KSVDSLNP
+24 KSVDELNP

-37 GKIKLGIIDSFKT
+37 GKIKLGITDSFKK

-98 LGTSVALPMKLAIDF
+98 LGTTVALPMKLAIDF

-207 GVSSL
+207 GVSDL

-227 KDLVNVLARVGGT
+227 KDLVNVLARVGGN
-240 SKVFGITAEQT
+240 SKLLGITAEQT

-271 INALLQKL
+271 INAIFQKL
-279 GTADKQGD
+279 GTADKQGK
-287 KFQSA
+287 KFQDA
-292 LSQMGLSTQELK
+292 LEQMGLSTQELK
-304 DNIKENAEGAIVDFL
+304 ENISENAEGAIVDFL
-319 TKING
+319 KRIQS
-324 IENDEKLGLLSDMF
+324 IEDDEKLGLLSDMF
-338 GAEYADDIALLTT
+338 GAEYADDVALLTV
-351 GIDNYTSAI
+351 GLDNYTSAI

-372 MNREFEVRSN
+372 MNREFEVRSK

-404 VLLPALNSVLKPLIG
+404 VLLPAFNSILKPMIG
-419 MTNSLASATSE
+419 MTNSLAEATSK

-484 IGVRSFIGA
+484 IGVRAFMGA

-507 EHWDPI
+507 EYWDPI
-513 KTFFSELWD
+513 KTFFVELWD

-552 FGMVSKEEL
+552 FGKVSKDEL
-561 AAFKKEDAQKEL
+561 AAFKKEEAQKEL
-573 DEKKKRQELA
+573 DEAKKK
-583 KEHGID
+583 
-589 ENSMEMEQRINVWKK
+589 
-604 ESNNKSNLAL
+604 
-614 DLPKAEP
+614 
-621 TLNNS
+621 
-626 ITIKED
+626 
-632 KGNANDT
+632 
-639 ALILPKAEPIVD
+639 
-651 NSPVFKENNNSLP
+651 SLP
-664 EIPKVKEVSN
+664 DIPKVNETQGVKTVN
-674 ITKVVHNTPT
+674 NTPT
-684 YHITVNNPAD
+684 YNITVNNPAD
-694 GFDIEA
+694 GFDIEK

-714 EDLD
+714 EDID

>member
-24 KSVDSLNP
+24 KSVDELNP

-37 GKIKLGIIDSFKT
+37 GKIKLGITDSFKK

-71 MESTNLKLD
+71 TESTNLKLD

-118 DVNKVVNFASN
+118 DVNKVVDFAST

-207 GVSSL
+207 GVSDL

-227 KDLVNVLARVGGT
+227 KDLVNVLARVGGN
-240 SKVFGITAEQT
+240 SKLLGITAEQT

-271 INALLQKL
+271 INAIFQKL
-279 GTADKQGD
+279 GTADKQGK
-287 KFQSA
+287 KFQDA
-292 LSQMGLSTQELK
+292 LEQMGLSTQELK
-304 DNIKENAEGAIVDFL
+304 ENISENAEGAIVDFL
-319 TKING
+319 KIIQS
-324 IENDEKLGLLSDMF
+324 IEDDEKLGLLSDMF
-338 GAEYADDIALLTT
+338 GAEYADDVALLTV
-351 GIDNYTSAI
+351 GLDNYTSAI

-372 MNREFEVRSN
+372 MNREFEVRSK

-404 VLLPALNSVLKPLIG
+404 VLLPAFNSILKPLIG
-419 MTNSLASATSE
+419 MTNSLAEATSE

-507 EHWDPI
+507 EYWDPI
-513 KTFFSELWD
+513 KTFFTELWD

-573 DEKKKRQELA
+573 DEAKKK
-583 KEHGID
+583 
-589 ENSMEMEQRINVWKK
+589 
-604 ESNNKSNLAL
+604 
-614 DLPKAEP
+614 
-621 TLNNS
+621 
-626 ITIKED
+626 
-632 KGNANDT
+632 
-639 ALILPKAEPIVD
+639 
-651 NSPVFKENNNSLP
+651 SLP
-664 EIPKVKEVSN
+664 DIPKVNETTGVKTVNNS
-674 ITKVVHNTPT
+674 PT
-684 YHITVNNPAD
+684 YHVTVNNPVD
-694 GFDIEA
+694 GFDIEK
-700 EMKKVEQKNKNKQL
+700 EIKKVEQKNKNKQL

>member
-24 KSVDSLNP
+24 KSVDELNP

-37 GKIKLGIIDSFKT
+37 GKIKLGITDSFKK
-50 LSSQVKLTT
+50 LSSQVKLTS

-118 DVNKVVNFASN
+118 DVNKVVNFAST

-227 KDLVNVLARVGGT
+227 KDLVNVLARVGGN
-240 SKVFGITAEQT
+240 SKLLGITAEQT

-271 INALLQKL
+271 INAIFQKL
-279 GTADKQGD
+279 GTADKQGK
-287 KFQSA
+287 KFQDA
-292 LSQMGLSTQELK
+292 LEQMGLSTQELK
-304 DNIKENAEGAIVDFL
+304 ENISENAEGAIVDFL
-319 TKING
+319 KRIQS
-324 IENDEKLGLLSDMF
+324 IEDDEKLGLLSDMF
-338 GAEYADDIALLTT
+338 GAEYADDVALLTV
-351 GIDNYTSAI
+351 GLDNYTSAI

-372 MNREFEVRSN
+372 MNREFEVRSK

-404 VLLPALNSVLKPLIG
+404 VLLPAFNSILKPLIG
-419 MTNSLASATSE
+419 MTNSLADATTQ

-451 FSTLGFMGSFA
+451 LSTIGYMGSFVV
-462 LSGLLIAR
+462 SGLLMIK
-470 KGLLLLTA
+470 KGFLA
-478 ALNFAK
+478 IQSSALFAK
-484 IGVRSFIGA
+484 IGVRAFMGA
-493 TGIGLLVVGASLIY
+493 TGIGLLFVGLGLIY
-507 EHWDPI
+507 EYWDPI
-513 KTFFSELWD
+513 KTFFVELWD
-522 NPMKKLNEFW
+522 NPTKKLNEFW
-532 EGLKEKMSWAKPI
+532 EGLKEKMSWAKPM
-545 LMELGAL
+545 LMELGNI
-552 FGMVSKEEL
+552 FGMVSDDEL
-561 AAFKKEDAQKEL
+561 KVFKKEEAQKEL
-573 DEKKKRQELA
+573 DEAKKK
-583 KEHGID
+583 
-589 ENSMEMEQRINVWKK
+589 
-604 ESNNKSNLAL
+604 
-614 DLPKAEP
+614 
-621 TLNNS
+621 
-626 ITIKED
+626 
-632 KGNANDT
+632 
-639 ALILPKAEPIVD
+639 
-651 NSPVFKENNNSLP
+651 SLP
-664 EIPKVKEVSN
+664 DIPKVNETTGVKTVNNS
-674 ITKVVHNTPT
+674 PT
-684 YHITVNNPAD
+684 YHVTVNNPVD
-694 GFDIEA
+694 GFDIEK
-700 EMKKVEQKNKNKQL
+700 ELKKVEQNNKNKQL

>member
-24 KSVDSLNP
+24 KSVDELNP

-37 GKIKLGIIDSFKT
+37 GKIKLGITDSFKK

-98 LGTSVALPMKLAIDF
+98 LGTTVALPMKLAIDF

-118 DVNKVVNFASN
+118 DVNKVVDFAST

-207 GVSSL
+207 GVSDL

-227 KDLVNVLARVGGT
+227 KDLVNVLARVGGN
-240 SKVFGITAEQT
+240 SKLLKITAEQT

-271 INALLQKL
+271 INAIFQKL
-279 GTADKQGD
+279 GTADKQGK
-287 KFQSA
+287 KFQDA
-292 LSQMGLSTQELK
+292 LEQMGLSTQELK
-304 DNIKENAEGAIVDFL
+304 ENISENAEGAIVDFL
-319 TKING
+319 KRIQS
-324 IENDEKLGLLSDMF
+324 IEDDEKLGLLSDMF
-338 GAEYADDIALLTT
+338 GAEYADDVALLTV
-351 GIDNYTSAI
+351 GLDNYTSAI

-372 MNREFEVRSN
+372 MNREFEVRSK

-389 LFKNGISEIGINIGS
+389 LFKNGISEVGINIGS
-404 VLLPALNSVLKPLIG
+404 VLLPAFNSILKPLIG
-419 MTNSLASATSE
+419 MTNSLADATTQ

-484 IGVRSFIGA
+484 IGVRAFMGA

-507 EHWDPI
+507 EYWDPI
-513 KTFFSELWD
+513 KTFFTELWD

-552 FGMVSKEEL
+552 FGMVSKDEL
-561 AAFKKEDAQKEL
+561 SAFKKSEEQRLKKLADQEAEQKYINSL
-573 DEKKKRQELA
+573 DEKSA
-583 KEHGID
+583 KEYI
-589 ENSMEMEQRINVWKK
+589 ENYGKK
-604 ESNNKSNLAL
+604 
-614 DLPKAEP
+614 
-621 TLNNS
+621 
-626 ITIKED
+626 
-632 KGNANDT
+632 
-639 ALILPKAEPIVD
+639 
-651 NSPVFKENNNSLP
+651 SLP
-664 EIPKVKEVSN
+664 DIPKVNETTGVKTVNNS
-674 ITKVVHNTPT
+674 PT
-684 YHITVNNPAD
+684 YNINVHNPAD
-694 GFDIEA
+694 GFDIEK

-714 EDLD
+714 EDID